1 MTDWSKA
8 AHPFHSRPLIGK
20 LKFVLA
26 KVQSQWARLPEAERT
41 ERKRLRLLNKE
52 LEFYHLYAD
61 NWPDFVTFVRNP
73 PVSSKVL
80 SGLLRHARWQE
91 KACDPYRYES
101 RRARPNTDNRW
112 AFVVEE
118 IRLAAYYGIPF
129 RLLEM
134 RWRFGAEIEE
144 TDIGYRDHVINE
156 HANTRARLAAIRAQG
171 RLVEFAKQ
179 NGITI
184 PLRKSL
190 MVNDAK
196 TEEKG

>member
-1 MTDWSKA
+1 MPRKITRP
-8 AHPFHSRPLIGK
+8 HPFHARPIFGK

-52 LEFYHLYAD
+52 LKFYHLYAD
-61 NWPDFVTFVRNP
+61 NWADFVMFVRNP
-73 PVSSKVL
+73 PVSGKVL
-80 SGLLRHARWQE
+80 SSLLRRARWQE
-91 KACDPYRYES
+91 KAYDPYRYEPG
-101 RRARPNTDNRW
+101 RVRPNPDNRW
-112 AFVVEE
+112 AFVIEE
-118 IRLAAYYGIPF
+118 IRLAAHYGIPF

-156 HANTRARLAAIRAQG
+156 HANTRARQAAIRAQG
-171 RLVEFAKQ
+171 RLIEFAKQ

-190 MVNDAK
+190 TVNDVE